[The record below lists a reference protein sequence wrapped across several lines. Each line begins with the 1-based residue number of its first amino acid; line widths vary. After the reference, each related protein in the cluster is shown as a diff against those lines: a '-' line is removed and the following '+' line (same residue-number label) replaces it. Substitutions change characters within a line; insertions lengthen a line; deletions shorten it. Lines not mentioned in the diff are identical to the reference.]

1 MAKDTRDLILKTSL
15 KLFSEQGYHGTTMR
29 QVASKAGLSLGLAYR
44 YFDSK
49 ESILE
54 GIIESHDR
62 ILKRYIPDEVVAN
75 PGSREDLITLVSE
88 SIITLV
94 KENEDYLRL
103 YWNLMLQP
111 KIHRLKR
118 RNIHLVNMI
127 FFETSKKTIRVIK
140 PNYGEFEI
148 KNLASTTIGY
158 MINYLTNKKEFTL
171 DDFKNYLVYTLKNT

>member
-29 QVASKAGLSLGLAYR
+29 QVASKAGMSLGLAYR

-49 ESILE
+49 EAILE
-54 GIIESHDR
+54 GIIESHDK
-62 ILKRYIPDEVVAN
+62 ILKRYITDEVVSN
-75 PGSREDLITLVSE
+75 PSREDLIVNVSE

-118 RNIHLVNMI
+118 RNIRLVNII
-127 FFETSKKTIRVIK
+127 FFETSKKTIRSIK
-140 PNYGEFEI
+140 PNYTEFEI

-158 MINYLTNKKEFTL
+158 MINYLTNKKEFSL
-171 DDFKNYLVYTLKNT
+171 DDFRSYLVHTLKNT

>member
-29 QVASKAGLSLGLAYR
+29 QVASKASMSLGLAYR

-49 ESILE
+49 EAILE
-54 GIIESHDR
+54 GIIESHDK
-62 ILKRYIPDEVVAN
+62 ILKRYITDEVVSN
-75 PGSREDLITLVSE
+75 PSREDLIVNVSE
-88 SIITLV
+88 SIISLV

-118 RNIHLVNMI
+118 RNIRLVNMI
-127 FFETSKKTIRVIK
+127 FLKLPKKRSVPLNRITRNSKLRI
-140 PNYGEFEI
+140 
-148 KNLASTTIGY
+148 
-158 MINYLTNKKEFTL
+158 
-171 DDFKNYLVYTLKNT
+171 

>member
-29 QVASKAGLSLGLAYR
+29 QVASKAGISLGLAYR

-49 ESILE
+49 EAILE
-54 GIIESHDR
+54 GIIESHDK
-62 ILKRYIPDEVVAN
+62 ILKRYIPDEIVTN
-75 PGSREDLITLVSE
+75 PRREDLIVNVSE
-88 SIITLV
+88 SLISLV

-111 KIHRLKR
+111 KIYRLKR

-127 FFETSKKTIRVIK
+127 FFETSKKTIRSVK
-140 PNYGEFEI
+140 PNYSEFEI

-158 MINYLTNKKEFTL
+158 MINYLTNKKEFSL
-171 DDFKNYLVYTLKNT
+171 DDFRNYLLFTLKNT

>member
-29 QVASKAGLSLGLAYR
+29 QVASKAGMSLGLAYR

-49 ESILE
+49 EAILE
-54 GIIESHDR
+54 GIIESHDK
-62 ILKRYIPDEVVAN
+62 ILKRYITDEVVSN
-75 PGSREDLITLVSE
+75 PSREDLIVNVSE

-118 RNIHLVNMI
+118 RNIRLVNII
-127 FFETSKKTIRVIK
+127 FFETSKKTIRSIK
-140 PNYGEFEI
+140 PNYTEFEI

-158 MINYLTNKKEFTL
+158 MINYLTNKKEFSL
-171 DDFKNYLVYTLKNT
+171 DDFRNFLIYTLKNT

>member
-29 QVASKAGLSLGLAYR
+29 QVASKAGMSLGLAYR

-49 ESILE
+49 EAILE
-54 GIIESHDR
+54 GIIESHDK
-62 ILKRYIPDEVVAN
+62 ILKRYITDEVVSN
-75 PGSREDLITLVSE
+75 PSREDLIVNVSE

-118 RNIHLVNMI
+118 RNIRLVNMI
-127 FFETSKKTIRVIK
+127 FFETSKKTIRSIK
-140 PNYGEFEI
+140 PNYTEFEI

-158 MINYLTNKKEFTL
+158 MINYLTNKKEFSL
-171 DDFKNYLVYTLKNT
+171 DDFRNFLIYTLKNT

>member
-29 QVASKAGLSLGLAYR
+29 QVASKAGMSLGLAYR

-49 ESILE
+49 EAILE
-54 GIIESHDR
+54 GIIESHDK
-62 ILKRYIPDEVVAN
+62 ILKRYVTDEVVSN
-75 PGSREDLITLVSE
+75 PRREDLIVNVSE

-118 RNIHLVNMI
+118 RNIRLVNMI
-127 FFETSKKTIRVIK
+127 FLETSKKTIRSIK
-140 PNYGEFEI
+140 PNYTEFEI

-158 MINYLTNKKEFTL
+158 MINYLTNKKEFSL
-171 DDFKNYLVYTLKNT
+171 DDFRNYLVYTLKNT

>member
-29 QVASKAGLSLGLAYR
+29 QVASKAGMSLGLAYR

-49 ESILE
+49 EAILE
-54 GIIESHDR
+54 GIIESHDK
-62 ILKRYIPDEVVAN
+62 ILKRYVTDEVVSN
-75 PGSREDLITLVSE
+75 PRREDLIVNVSE

-118 RNIHLVNMI
+118 RNIRLVNMI
-127 FFETSKKTIRVIK
+127 FFETSKKTIRSIK
-140 PNYGEFEI
+140 PNYTEFEI

-158 MINYLTNKKEFTL
+158 MINYLTNKKEFSL
-171 DDFKNYLVYTLKNT
+171 DDFRNYLVYTLKNT

>member
-29 QVASKAGLSLGLAYR
+29 QVASKASMSLGLAYR

-49 ESILE
+49 EAILE
-54 GIIESHDR
+54 GIIESHDK
-62 ILKRYIPDEVVAN
+62 ILKRYITDEVVSN
-75 PGSREDLITLVSE
+75 PSREDLIVNVSE
-88 SIITLV
+88 SIISLV

-118 RNIHLVNMI
+118 RNIRLVNMI
-127 FFETSKKTIRVIK
+127 FFETSKKND
-140 PNYGEFEI
+140 PFH
-148 KNLASTTIGY
+148 
-158 MINYLTNKKEFTL
+158 
-171 DDFKNYLVYTLKNT
+171 

>member
-29 QVASKAGLSLGLAYR
+29 QVASKAGMSLGLAYR

-49 ESILE
+49 EAILE
-54 GIIESHDR
+54 GIIESHDK
-62 ILKRYIPDEVVAN
+62 ILKRYITDEVVSN
-75 PGSREDLITLVSE
+75 PRREDLIVNVSE

-118 RNIHLVNMI
+118 RNIRLVNMI
-127 FFETSKKTIRVIK
+127 FFETSKKTIRSIK
-140 PNYGEFEI
+140 PNYTEFEI

-158 MINYLTNKKEFTL
+158 MINYLTNKKEFSL
-171 DDFKNYLVYTLKNT
+171 DDFRNYLVYTLKNT

>member
-15 KLFSEQGYHGTTMR
+15 KLFSDQGYHGTTMR
-29 QVASKAGLSLGLAYR
+29 QVAFKAGLSLGLAYR

-49 ESILE
+49 EAILE
-54 GIIESHDR
+54 GIIESHDK
-62 ILKRYIPDEVVAN
+62 ILKRYIPDEVVATT
-75 PGSREDLITLVSE
+75 SRENLIALISD

-127 FFETSKKTIRVIK
+127 FFETSKKTIKAIK
-140 PNYGEFEI
+140 PNYSEFEI

-158 MINYLTNKKEFTL
+158 MINYLTNKKEFSL
-171 DDFKNYLVYTLKNT
+171 DDFRDYLVYTLKNT

>member
-29 QVASKAGLSLGLAYR
+29 QVASKAGMSLGLAYR

-49 ESILE
+49 EAILE
-54 GIIESHDR
+54 GIIESHDK
-62 ILKRYIPDEVVAN
+62 ILKRYITDEVVSN
-75 PGSREDLITLVSE
+75 PSREDLIMNVSE

-118 RNIHLVNMI
+118 RNIRLVNMI
-127 FFETSKKTIRVIK
+127 FFETSKKTIRSIK
-140 PNYGEFEI
+140 PNYTEFEI

-158 MINYLTNKKEFTL
+158 MINYLTNKKEFSL
-171 DDFKNYLVYTLKNT
+171 DDFRNFLIYTLKNT

>member
-29 QVASKAGLSLGLAYR
+29 QVASKAGMSLGLAYR

-49 ESILE
+49 EAILE
-54 GIIESHDR
+54 GIIESHDK
-62 ILKRYIPDEVVAN
+62 ILKRYVTDEVVSN
-75 PGSREDLITLVSE
+75 PRREDLIVNVSE

-118 RNIHLVNMI
+118 RNIRLVNMI
-127 FFETSKKTIRVIK
+127 FFETSKKTIRSIK
-140 PNYGEFEI
+140 PNYTEFEI

-158 MINYLTNKKEFTL
+158 MINYLTNKKNSHSTTFATTSFIL
-171 DDFKNYLVYTLKNT
+171 

>member
-29 QVASKAGLSLGLAYR
+29 QVASKADMSLGLAYR

-49 ESILE
+49 EAILE
-54 GIIESHDR
+54 GIIESHDK
-62 ILKRYIPDEVVAN
+62 ILKRYITDEVVSN
-75 PGSREDLITLVSE
+75 PSREDLILNVSE

-118 RNIHLVNMI
+118 RNIRLVNMI
-127 FFETSKKTIRVIK
+127 FFETSKKTIRSIK
-140 PNYGEFEI
+140 PNYTEFEI

-158 MINYLTNKKEFTL
+158 MINYLTNKKEFSL
-171 DDFKNYLVYTLKNT
+171 DDFRNYLVHTLKNT

>member
-29 QVASKAGLSLGLAYR
+29 QVASKAGMSLGLAYR

-49 ESILE
+49 EAILE
-54 GIIESHDR
+54 GIIESHDK
-62 ILKRYIPDEVVAN
+62 ILKRYITDEVVSN
-75 PGSREDLITLVSE
+75 PSREDLIVNVSE
-88 SIITLV
+88 SIISLV

-118 RNIHLVNMI
+118 RNIRLVNMI
-127 FFETSKKTIRVIK
+127 FFETSKKTIRSIK
-140 PNYGEFEI
+140 PNYTEFEI

-158 MINYLTNKKEFTL
+158 MINYLTNKKEFSL
-171 DDFKNYLVYTLKNT
+171 DDFRNYLVHTLKNT

>member
-15 KLFSEQGYHGTTMR
+15 KLFSEQGYHGTRMR
-29 QVASKAGLSLGLAYR
+29 QVASKAGISLGLAYR

-49 ESILE
+49 EAILE
-54 GIIESHDR
+54 GIIESHDK
-62 ILKRYIPDEVVAN
+62 ILKRYIPDEVIAN
-75 PGSREDLITLVSE
+75 QRHEDLIVNVSE
-88 SIITLV
+88 SLISLV

-127 FFETSKKTIRVIK
+127 FFETSKKTIRSVK
-140 PNYGEFEI
+140 PNYSEFEI

-158 MINYLTNKKEFTL
+158 MINYLTNKKEFSL
-171 DDFKNYLVYTLKNT
+171 DDFRNYLLFTLKNT

>member
-29 QVASKAGLSLGLAYR
+29 QVASKAGISLGLAYR

-49 ESILE
+49 EAILE
-54 GIIESHDR
+54 GIIESHDK
-62 ILKRYIPDEVVAN
+62 ILKRYVTDEVVSN
-75 PGSREDLITLVSE
+75 PRREDLIVNVSE

-118 RNIHLVNMI
+118 RNIRLVNMI
-127 FFETSKKTIRVIK
+127 FFETSKKTIRSIK
-140 PNYGEFEI
+140 PNYTEFEI

-158 MINYLTNKKEFTL
+158 MINYLTNKKEFSL
-171 DDFKNYLVYTLKNT
+171 DDFRNYLVYTLKNT